1 MKRRNI
7 YFFIMLIAF
16 IVTTAN
22 AQAFVNEQYS
32 TDDLNDVWKYYTFRQ
47 PSSPTT
53 HALNRKGQLR
63 FELSPL
69 FQLPSKFEP
78 IFNKKNSDERGNSD
92 NITIDGSFNG
102 IRVNICYTPWERI
115 TLEASFSMLF
125 TYTTAI
131 GHVINSPS
139 LKIISVN
146 NISRHQIYSSNYKMG
161 ELSGTYH
168 ANITNYLAYEFRT
181 AISLGNGT
189 QTYNMSYGSNQ
200 RTEPNALG
208 YSYINDKLRYNIF
221 NHSFVGGLSIF
232 TPRRTLQATLLLDV
246 GYTTYFNKQLEHPF
260 HSQQLYDQVIAPF
273 NRNPWDLYCAPALML
288 SINTPK
294 VFSIRFHYGF
304 DLSKQHLRYDGAP
317 LRSTAGVTLSWR
329 LTNARMLP
337 KE

>member
-1 MKRRNI
+1 MIRRNLL
-7 YFFIMLIAF
+7 FVFIFIAC
-16 IVTTAN
+16 IAATYKAHGVVK
-22 AQAFVNEQYS
+22 AQQS
-32 TDDLNDVWKYYTFRQ
+32 TEDLNDVWKYYSFKQ
-47 PSSPTT
+47 LSSPTT

-115 TLEASFSMLF
+115 TLEASMLF

-200 RTEPNALG
+200 WSDRNASG
-208 YSYINDKLRYNIF
+208 YYSYKNDKLRYNIF

-232 TPRRTLQATLLLDV
+232 TPRRTLQASLLVDV

-260 HSQQLYDQVIAPF
+260 YSRQLYDQVIAPF
-273 NRNPWDLYCAPALML
+273 NRNPWDLYCAPWFML
-288 SINTPK
+288 SINTPS

-304 DLSKQHLRYDGAP
+304 EVSKQHRRYDSSP
-317 LRSTAGVTLSWR
+317 LRSTVGVTLSWR
-329 LTNARMLP
+329 IIKVRMVP